1 MSAVRSGAVRS
12 SFPTAGGR
20 DALLRTIPA
29 KFGRSNPH
37 QRASPSR
44 HAKLSEWH
52 EKKKRGDCATLV
64 DVDRDQCRNWTSRN
78 ANARKRVSSGG
89 TPMSAFR
96 ASWWLNDSY
105 WREFPRKPQM
115 PSAHEQGC
123 ASRVRPG
130 SWGALRLQS
139 DGKLRATSVGQ
150 CLHCKETQWR
160 VDCASCTQV
169 GWHS

>member
-37 QRASPSR
+37 QRAVSAR
-44 HAKLSEWH
+44 KVVRVAWG
-52 EKKKRGDCATLV
+52 KKRGNCATLV

-78 ANARKRVSSGG
+78 ANARKRVSGGG

-115 PSAHEQGC
+115 PCAHEQGC

-139 DGKLRATSVGQ
+139 NGKLCATSVGQ
-150 CLHCKETQWR
+150 RLH
-160 VDCASCTQV
+160 
-169 GWHS
+169 